1 MPAAA
6 PCARKHATYT
16 RALRRLVGLALARR
30 RQPRAHAMRAVAC
43 ICIHPPTMIL
53 RLGPRQRA
61 RTRARAPHAAE
72 EPRTPPP
79 RSRLFSRAA
88 CCTRARTRCARV
100 RACVRTGSPWSS
112 ALTTSASS
120 HCGGGDSFGAVASS
134 SFLCRRKRSTTMP
147 SCPPART
154 HARLLPRRAARD
166 HATRAWAGLN
176 FGEVRWEGRGVA
188 RASAGLWLRE
198 AWIANA
204 PQGDTRCWRHR
215 RRKGQR
221 ACSRSQEST
230 GVNVGVDACERAS
243 ERACS
248 RLVLLS
254 RDSFS

>member
-72 EPRTPPP
+72 GANTPPP
-79 RSRLFSRAA
+79 LTTFLPGGLLH
-88 CCTRARTRCARV
+88 ARTHAVRA
-100 RACVRTGSPWSS
+100 RACVRTYRVPLVERTDNLREQPLRGGRLVRRGGLVKLFVPAE
-112 ALTTSASS
+112 ALHHHAE
-120 HCGGGDSFGAVASS
+120 
-134 SFLCRRKRSTTMP
+134 L
-147 SCPPART
+147 PART
-154 HARLLPRRAARD
+154 HAGLLPRRAARD
-166 HATRAWAGLN
+166 HATRAWAGVN